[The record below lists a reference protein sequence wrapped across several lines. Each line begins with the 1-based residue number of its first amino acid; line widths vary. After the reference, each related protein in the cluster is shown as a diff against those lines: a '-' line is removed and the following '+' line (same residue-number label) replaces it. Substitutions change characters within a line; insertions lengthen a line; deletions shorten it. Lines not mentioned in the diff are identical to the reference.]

1 MAFVSGAWS
10 RLLGDLQIS
19 EWLEAPSRAVIH
31 AFRPPSP
38 VIELCDDILHQNTYR
53 LHHHPAVTLPS
64 PFTWDEDP
72 LGDRNWQMWHHSL
85 LHVSYLVQAHRMG
98 GSLAYLDRAAAIV
111 ESWIQSFIHEGREH
125 PMAWHDHAIAQ
136 RTLVLLEFA
145 ESWRRSHAMDIPA
158 ARRLLGALYHHG
170 ALLTEP
176 HVYRLRH
183 NHGIE
188 QDRALLELAI
198 LVPQWPE
205 SEAWRQLAWSRLLEQ
220 VRAAISLEGIFFEHS
235 PNYEGAVC
243 LMLSQT
249 RDFLAAH
256 GRPHDEITHAIES
269 LAEKIAFSVR
279 PDGTWPP
286 IGDSVSDRSDEL
298 VEYLRRN
305 PSHGEHALYALT
317 GGSEGAAPTSTH
329 LILPTDGC
337 AIIRERWDREA
348 LCDSIHCYFT
358 AAFNTRTHKHHD
370 DLSFTLFAFG
380 REILTDAGRHSYNY
394 ADPHRRYCESVFG
407 HNVVIV
413 DQADTDTRRLNIG
426 KSGITSTFT
435 GRNLV
440 GVDAVHYLYRNVEC
454 RRLLL
459 YFRPNVLVVF
469 DRLNSSDE
477 ITATQQFLFSPEWR
491 VEAFGDS
498 CEIRA
503 TPIDSSG
510 PTPLVRMFQLQ
521 ADAGAP
527 CVIRGRSDPLI
538 GWVSRR
544 HGEFEPTDAVHSR
557 SRGAAPAFVTAF
569 VLDPDER
576 NAKSVS
582 GQSNWNGHE
591 LVCNLSIGEQTVEFR
606 YLHDAARASLVH
618 ADGVYRSRVWPT
630 PFEYRTR
637 RSLAIP
643 RGGMTAA
650 APVGAEREAL
660 MSGSGAG
667 PKLAEQLN
675 VIASQVEQVEA
686 GQRQTVESLHR
697 QLHQMQSGLRTI
709 QNKLNGSSFLRIEK
723 LEAVNND
730 LGKQVRYLSRQIA
743 RSERQNR
750 ALRLKVDRLNY
761 STASLRALAASRRT
775 EAASLKAAM
784 KKLRESS
791 EDFRQ
796 KLERAKEQHR
806 VERGRFLHSQAQLH
820 DLLGSVRWRIG
831 HAFILALRPSLDT
844 IKLPFRLI
852 GLLFDGLKRRAE
864 RKRLGHSPMTMP
876 SIALESK
883 APSPAEKSTP
893 APHVVS
899 DIVEVSR
906 RMAPQPRR
914 DVRVACVL
922 DEFSHE
928 CFAPEADWKQILP
941 QDWQRQ
947 IEEFQPEIL
956 FVESAWKGIGEQWR
970 HLVSTDRRERD
981 GPLKSLVDHC
991 RAKNIPTVFW
1001 NKEDPAN
1008 YQHFIGSAIWFD
1020 YILTTDSDCI
1030 ERYAKAAGHRRI
1042 GVLPFAAQP
1051 RIHNPIA
1058 RRGGDLGNVCFAG
1071 TWYANKHD
1079 GRADDAR
1086 LVLQPAIEFGLH
1098 IYDRMHGYDGPGWQ
1112 NYLYPPEY
1120 QDCIRG
1126 GLPYE
1131 QMLDAYKRYHV
1142 FLNVNSVRNS
1152 PTMCSRRVFE
1162 ILACG
1167 TNVVSAYAPSLEH
1180 LIGNDCVF
1188 LSRTA
1193 GQTRDY
1199 LRDLL
1204 TTHELRNRTSVRAIR
1219 RMMTDHT
1226 YAHRFAE
1233 VLTMLGMSGRVDAPT
1248 VAAIFP
1254 VTSESDMA
1262 RGRAFIEAASYLN
1275 IEPTW
1280 IVTDSSLP
1288 ASLPGRV
1295 VSASPESLS
1304 GAIAEEIASCCNDY
1318 LFIWQGD
1325 RPLAVDSLAD
1335 LIHAFAYFGGQA
1347 VTKPTNVGADNL
1359 IYSLT
1364 QDAAFGRTLLRT
1376 SAAKRL
1382 PSSAFVNAEAF
1393 QAALRESEMSVLA
1406 TDTVDDPIALVRPCS
1421 GIDSVSADDSN
1432 GSHLANAAANGNGDG
1447 MTGALVEESTVSE
1460 ESTIKQPART
1470 PSTPLTA

>member
-1 MAFVSGAWS
+1 MAFVGGAWS
-10 RLLGDLQIS
+10 RLLGDLQIT
-19 EWLEAPSRAVIH
+19 EWLNAPPRAVIH
-31 AFRPPSP
+31 AFRPPLSL
-38 VIELCDDILHQNTYR
+38 IELCDDILHRNTYR
-53 LHHHPAVTLPS
+53 LHHHSAVTLSAPL
-64 PFTWDEDP
+64 TWDEDP
-72 LGDRNWQMWHHSL
+72 LSDRNWQMWHHSL
-85 LHVSYLVQAHRMG
+85 LHVSYLVQAHTMS
-98 GSLAYLDRAAAIV
+98 GSVAYLDRATAIV
-111 ESWIQSFIHEGREH
+111 ESWIEAFIHAGREH

-145 ESWRRSHAMDIPA
+145 EAWRQRHPSNISA

-220 VRAAISLEGIFFEHS
+220 VRAAISLDGVLFEHS
-235 PNYEGAVC
+235 PNYEGVVC
-243 LMLSQT
+243 LMLAQT

-279 PDGTWPP
+279 PDGSWPP
-286 IGDSVSDRSDEL
+286 IGDSVSDRSEEL

-305 PSHGEHALYALT
+305 PADGEHALYALT
-317 GGSEGAAPTSTH
+317 GGCEGVAPTSAH

-337 AIIRERWDREA
+337 AIMRERWDREG
-348 LCDSIHCYFT
+348 LRDSIHCYFT

-370 DLSFTLFAFG
+370 DLSFTLFGFG

-426 KSGITSTFT
+426 KSGVTSVFT
-435 GRNLV
+435 GKNLV
-440 GVDAVHYLYRNVEC
+440 GVDAVHYLYQNVES
-454 RRLLL
+454 RRFLL
-459 YFRPNVLVVF
+459 YLRPNVFVVF
-469 DRLNSSDE
+469 DRLHANHE
-477 ITATQQFLFSPEWR
+477 IAATQQFLFSPDWR
-491 VEAFGDS
+491 AEASADR

-503 TPIDSSG
+503 TLAHAEGAS
-510 PTPLVRMFQLQ
+510 PLVRMLQLQ
-521 ADAGAP
+521 AGDGVP
-527 CVIRGRSDPLI
+527 SVIRGRTDPLL

-544 HGEFEPTDAVHSR
+544 HGEFEPCDAVHSR
-557 SRGAAPAFVTAF
+557 SCGAAPTFVTAII
-569 VLDPDER
+569 LDSD
-576 NAKSVS
+576 AKTAKPVDGHSS
-582 GQSNWNGHE
+582 WNGRE
-591 LVCNLSIGEQTVEFR
+591 LVCNLIVGDQSIGFSF
-606 YLHDAARASLVH
+606 LHDATRASLLH
-618 ADGVYRSRVWPT
+618 PDGAYHSNVWPT

-637 RSLAIP
+637 RSLAIG
-643 RGGMTAA
+643 RGGVST
-650 APVGAEREAL
+650 GAECNASL
-660 MSGSGAG
+660 SGSDAD
-667 PKLAEQLN
+667 PRVAEQLN

-686 GQRQTVESLHR
+686 GQRQTVEALHR
-697 QLHQMQSGLRTI
+697 QLHQLQSALRSI
-709 QNKLNGSSFLRIEK
+709 QNKLNSSSLRRIEK

-730 LGKQVRYLSRQIA
+730 LGKQVRHLSRQIS
-743 RSERQNR
+743 RGERQKR
-750 ALRLKVDRLNY
+750 ALRVKVDRLN
-761 STASLRALAASRRT
+761 SAAASMRAAASIRRT
-775 EAASLKAAM
+775 EAASLKSAM

-791 EDFRQ
+791 EDFRH
-796 KLERAKEQHR
+796 KLERAKEQHL
-806 VERGRFLHSQAQLH
+806 VERRRFLHSQAQLH

-831 HAFILALRPSLDT
+831 HAVILALRPSLDT

-852 GLLFDGLKRRAE
+852 DLFFDGLRRRAE
-864 RKRLGHSPMTMP
+864 RKRLGDQPIGP
-876 SIALESK
+876 QSIS
-883 APSPAEKSTP
+883 AESTP
-893 APHVVS
+893 ASVPEKPVVASHFVS

-906 RMAPQPRR
+906 RMAPPPRR

-941 QDWQRQ
+941 QNWQRQ
-947 IEEFQPEIL
+947 IEEFQPEVL
-956 FVESAWKGIGEQWR
+956 FVESAWKGKDEKWR
-970 HLVSTDRRERD
+970 HLVSTDRREHD
-981 GPLKSLVDHC
+981 GPLKALVDYC
-991 RAKNIPTVFW
+991 RAKSVPTVFW

-1008 YQHFIGSAIWFD
+1008 YEHFIGSAVWFD

-1030 ERYAKAAGHRRI
+1030 DRYGKAAGHRRI

-1086 LVLQPAIEFGLH
+1086 LVLEPAIEFGLH
-1098 IYDRMHGYDGPGWQ
+1098 IYDRMHGYSGPGWQ

-1120 QDCIRG
+1120 QGCIRG

-1167 TNVVSAYAPSLEH
+1167 TNVVSAYAPSLER

-1188 LSRTA
+1188 LSQTA
-1193 GQTRDY
+1193 GQTRGH

-1204 TTHELRNRTSVRAIR
+1204 TTHELRNRTSVRAVR

-1233 VLTMLGMSGRVDAPT
+1233 VLTMLGMSGRVEAPT
-1248 VAAIFP
+1248 VAAFFP
-1254 VTSESDMA
+1254 VASESEMA
-1262 RGRAFIEAASYLN
+1262 RGRAFIEAASHLKL
-1275 IEPTW
+1275 EPTW
-1280 IVTDSSLP
+1280 IVTDPGVPISS
-1288 ASLPGRV
+1288 PGRV
-1295 VSASPESLS
+1295 VSASPDALA
-1304 GAIAEEIASCCNDY
+1304 GAIAAEIANCCNDY

-1325 RPLAVDSLAD
+1325 VPLAVDSLAD
-1335 LIHAFAYFGGQA
+1335 LIQAFAYFGGQA
-1347 VTKPTNVGADNL
+1347 VTKPMIACADSL

-1364 QDAAFGRTLLRT
+1364 QEAPFGRTLLRT
-1376 SAAKRL
+1376 SAAKSL
-1382 PSSAFVNAEAF
+1382 PASAFANADAF
-1393 QAALRESEMSVLA
+1393 QSALRESGMSIFA
-1406 TDTVDDPIALVRPCS
+1406 TDTVDDSMPSTSQLIS
-1421 GIDSVSADDSN
+1421 IDSASVDDSN
-1432 GSHLANAAANGNGDG
+1432 GAHPVTTAADDNSEGVAGASIVED
-1447 MTGALVEESTVSE
+1447 TGHISA
-1460 ESTIKQPART
+1460 TIEKPART
-1470 PSTPLTA
+1470 PSASLTA